1 MPGDRRTPNERL
13 RAHRLQRGWSQQD
26 LADAVIEM
34 GNREG
39 ERNLGLTLDQVSR
52 WERGLQHP
60 KPPYTKLLCLVFRST
75 AQELGLY
82 LDHNETNPPSGG
94 EEEAT
99 ERRDFLKLGAAA
111 AAAPL
116 ALAQVLGDAAAEAM
130 AFTRRSGA
138 SAVGPATFEHLDAVL
153 VHLERAYHTD
163 PAPDLFRMARAYRAQ
178 VQEMIEGPH
187 TLSEGRE
194 LYVYAGWLSQELAW
208 LTHDLGSRQAAE
220 AYAIDAYRHAEEA
233 GNSELCASAMDAM
246 SSIAFYDRRPERALT
261 AARKGMSMLPAR
273 HPLGVRLRA
282 KAGRALAR
290 LGNRQRCEGLFAD
303 ARDLYDRLPANPV
316 MRFHEDIG
324 PLAAQAM
331 AGLSASASNS
341 LADFETAKVRA
352 EEALALY
359 RSLPVTGNSHYWE
372 AISRIDHGI
381 ALAALGSP
389 DEAVGEGR
397 RALASP
403 RVVDSVLSRA
413 GDLDSALTA
422 RYPDLPEAR
431 DFHEQYRETTRKRA
445 LQSM

>member
-13 RAHRLQRGWSQQD
+13 RARRLQRGWSQQD
-26 LADAVIEM
+26 LADAVIEV

-60 KPPYTKLLCLVFRST
+60 KPPYTKLLCLVFRAT

-82 LDHNETNPPSGG
+82 LEHNEANPSSGEG
-94 EEEAT
+94 EEAT
-99 ERRDFLKLGAAA
+99 ERRDFLRLGLAAT
-111 AAAPL
+111 AAPA
-116 ALAQVLGDAAAEAM
+116 ALAWVLTDAAAEAM
-130 AFTRRSGA
+130 AFTRRSGT
-138 SAVGPATFEHLDAVL
+138 SAVGPATFDHLEAVL
-153 VHLERAYHTD
+153 VHLDRAYHTD

-208 LTHDLGSRQAAE
+208 VTHDLGSRQAAE

-233 GNSELCASAMDAM
+233 GNTELCASAMDAM
-246 SSIAFYDRRPERALT
+246 SSIAFYDRRPERAFT

-290 LGNRQRCEGLFAD
+290 LGDRQRCEDLFAD
-303 ARDLYDRLPANPV
+303 ARDLYERLPANPV
-316 MRFHEDIG
+316 MRFYEDMG

-331 AGLSASASNS
+331 AGLSASASVS
-341 LADFETAKVRA
+341 LADFETAKERA
-352 EEALALY
+352 EEALSLY

-372 AISRIDHGI
+372 AISRIDRGI

-389 DEAVGEGR
+389 DEAVAEGR
-397 RALASP
+397 GALASP

-422 RYPDLPEAR
+422 RHPDLPEAR
-431 DFHEQYRETTRKRA
+431 DYHEQYRETARKRA
-445 LQSM
+445 LQTT